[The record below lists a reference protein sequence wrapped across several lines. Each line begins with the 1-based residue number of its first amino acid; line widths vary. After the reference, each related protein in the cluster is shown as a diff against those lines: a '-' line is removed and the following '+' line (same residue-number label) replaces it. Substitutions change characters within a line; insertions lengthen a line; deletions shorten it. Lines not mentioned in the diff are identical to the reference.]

1 MLEEGSLLEL
11 GPEAWVHVL
20 GQGQEPMQSQEEEF
34 PECELALWSGTEVS
48 LLAQL

>member
-20 GQGQEPMQSQEEEF
+20 GLGLGL
-34 PECELALWSGTEVS
+34 ELER
-48 LLAQL
+48 